1 MTESM
6 MRVSTI
12 TPQHMREALGTFCS
26 GITVVT
32 AMDDDQPVGFTC
44 QSFSSLSLDPPLVS
58 FNPARTSTT
67 WPRIREGGVFAI
79 NVLSS
84 DHVAISNGFAQ
95 RGTDQFRGVRWESGP
110 LGAPLIHGVLA
121 WSECRLWAEYDG
133 GDHTIVAAEVLN
145 LTARPAAG
153 PLLFYQGEYHLLNP
167 QRHW

>member
-1 MTESM
+1 MT
-6 MRVSTI
+6 RVSTI
-12 TPQHMREALGTFCS
+12 IPQHMRTALGNFCS

-32 AMDDDQPVGFTC
+32 AMDHDQPVGFTC

-67 WPRIREGGVFAI
+67 WPKIRAGGVFAI

-84 DHVAISNGFAQ
+84 DQVAISSAFAQ
-95 RGTDQFRGVRWESGP
+95 RGADKFRGVKWEAGP

-121 WSECRLWAEYDG
+121 WAECKLWAEYDG

-145 LTARPAAG
+145 LKASSTAG